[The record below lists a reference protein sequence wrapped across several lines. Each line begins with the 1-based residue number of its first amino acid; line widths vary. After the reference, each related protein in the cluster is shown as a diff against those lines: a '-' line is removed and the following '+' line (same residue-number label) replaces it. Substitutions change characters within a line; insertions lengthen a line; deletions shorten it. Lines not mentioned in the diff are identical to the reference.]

1 MAFVNEMKVC
11 ELTVP
16 PLAALS
22 SGTPSL
28 GRMMTILSFP
38 DALIMSKMK
47 SSWPTPLTTMASR
60 SAIFLMSSGRGW

>member
-1 MAFVNEMKVC
+1 MNVC
-11 ELTVP
+11 ELTEP
-16 PLAALS
+16 PFAALS

-28 GRMMTILSFP
+28 GRMTPIVSFP

-60 SAIFLMSSGRGW
+60 SPIFLMSSGRGW